1 MRVRILRLLVASALA
16 VAPIRAALAQSSQQ
30 MPDPDRERKKADFIL
45 GLLANSGPITFR
57 VSVDVSAEPNLQQAL
72 SSYLLRE
79 LRSLPNVVI
88 VDSKPTWSFHVVS
101 FETRSVSNA
110 RTGYAVAVAITKP
123 ESVESLRPILDMCCS
138 PPGQFRISDDS
149 WQKAKSLFE
158 DKESLVTLWLRTFG
172 ESQLNEGSSRIV
184 AEFDSAYLEPLRKSD
199 QAMREHIEQYRRQVS
214 SPPPQ

>member
-1 MRVRILRLLVASALA
+1 VRAHIGRLLVVSALA
-16 VAPIRAALAQSSQQ
+16 VVPVRAALAQSSQQ
-30 MPDPDRERKKADFIL
+30 LPDPDRERKKAEFIL

-88 VDSKPTWSFHVVS
+88 VDSKPTWSLHVVS
-101 FETRSVSNA
+101 FETRSVSNV

-123 ESVESLRPILDMCCS
+123 ESVESVRPILDMCCS
-138 PPGQFRISDDS
+138 PPGQFHISDDS
-149 WQKAKSLFE
+149 WHKAKSIFE

-172 ESQLNEGSSRIV
+172 ESQVNEGCSRIV
-184 AEFDSAYLEPLRKSD
+184 AQFDSTYLEPLRRSD
-199 QAMREHIEQYRRQVS
+199 QETRERIEQYRRQVS